1 MNSEMLNAKLR
12 DEYRDLQMME
22 QVMEG
27 APIKSVA
34 ELYGVS
40 PRLCRAR
47 VNTIASE
54 MMRRVMLN
62 TQGDPDHPSTVRFTV
77 EEFTNNPRGCLQS
90 MLQDSIREIENQ
102 FPMLRGAHNAKG

>member
-1 MNSEMLNAKLR
+1 MNSEMLDAKLR

-34 ELYGVS
+34 ELYAVS
-40 PRLCRAR
+40 PRTCRNR

-54 MMRRVMLN
+54 MMRRVMVS
-62 TQGDPDHPSTVRFTV
+62 TQGDPEHPATVRFTV

-90 MLQDSIREIENQ
+90 MMHDTIRELEKQ
-102 FPMLRGAHNAKG
+102 FPALAG